1 MIFIGHW
8 SLAIRRWSIVI
19 LVLLVTTTGWI
30 QAQTDDN
37 GIWQPEVRRAEPI
50 IPRPTTPAPEIRSA
64 LPVETPLP
72 IAEVSPTPPEVRRAI
87 PILSAPAGTPPEI
100 RRALLVD
107 PQPIPTATPAEPE
120 ATPTPEESPVE
131 GVPYRPEGRIH
142 VAPAPTGDEEGD
154 IRLSPATQSPQ
165 DAAAAQLALA
175 NSIYARKTYDYALT
189 EYEKFL
195 ISYPQASDRDI
206 ALFRLAECHRM
217 LGNENAARD
226 GYERLLGEFR
236 KGEFAGAGAYRL
248 GEYLMGEGKF
258 EPALTQFQ
266 LAAAEATNSE
276 VQLSALYNLAR
287 CHTRLEQTQ
296 EAEKAFRQ
304 VAAVKT
310 DNPYRNYALL
320 AVAES
325 DTTAGRKKEALQGF
339 LALTEASLPD
349 SVRAEAAVKAAA
361 LAVELGQKEKA
372 LELFDLTLGLKKSDE
387 WKSVAFLGSMR
398 LQYDLGH
405 YDKVA
410 TMAEH
415 PPKSLPDEAAAEMLL
430 LSANSYRQT
439 GNTRAARAVYD
450 RLLIQYP
457 HAAPS
462 QDARFQRL
470 VSMYQLGDPKLLAE
484 TERFLKESTNPKE
497 RAQVHLLRA
506 ESLFKDKKYAEAGPI
521 YGELLSADLSDD
533 LKTKA
538 LFKLGWCQSQ
548 TGDASG
554 AVKTFTEY
562 ITNNPKSPT
571 LASALI
577 QRGLALQQE
586 GDYTAALKDFD
597 RLIADPKAAERE
609 LALQQKA
616 LILGQK
622 KEYPAMITTFEQ
634 LLKEYPKSS
643 AAGQASF
650 WIGWAAFENKDYQ
663 GALASLEQARK
674 LDPDQYTERATLRII
689 LAQYYL
695 QDREALVAT
704 ITKYP
709 QVNVPTEITRWLG
722 RQSFDEGDYAAAE
735 KFLLP
740 VAKDPKSADP
750 EALIALAEA
759 QIRLGK
765 NADAAPVV
773 ARYLEVA
780 RDPSSRARGL
790 QAQAAIALAGREF
803 DKATALSEESLLLQ
817 PEGRLNAEG
826 RLLIGEIAFVHGNYP
841 DAARAFMTVAVLYD
855 DPSLTPRALRRAAD
869 AYRKADNLFEADKAL
884 KELQKRFPDPKKS
897 AKAD

>member
-1 MIFIGHW
+1 MFT
-8 SLAIRRWSIVI
+8 SRIVI
-19 LVLLVTTTGWI
+19 LLLLTSSGWVF
-30 QAQTDDN
+30 AQSESESP
-37 GIWQPEVRRAEPI
+37 WQPEVRRAESTLS
-50 IPRPTTPAPEIRSA
+50 RPTPPAPEIRRA
-64 LPVETPLP
+64 LPVETPPP

-87 PILSAPAGTPPEI
+87 PVLSAPASTPPEI
-100 RRALLVD
+100 RRALPVD
-107 PQPIPTATPAEPE
+107 PQPIATPAKP
-120 ATPTPEESPVE
+120 APTPEEARAE
-131 GVPYRPEGRIH
+131 GVPYRPEGRIY
-142 VAPAPTGDEEGD
+142 VAPAPTGDQTGD
-154 IRLSPATQSPQ
+154 IRLSPAIQTPE
-165 DAAAAQLALA
+165 DGAAGELALA

-195 ISYPQASDRDI
+195 IVYPQAAGRDI

-217 LGNENAARD
+217 LGNETSARD
-226 GYERLLGEFR
+226 GYERLLREFQ

-248 GEYLMGEGKF
+248 GEYLISEGKF
-258 EPALTQFQ
+258 EPALTQFR
-266 LAAAEATNSE
+266 LAATEATSDE
-276 VQLSALYNLAR
+276 VRLSALYNLAR

-296 EAEKAFRQ
+296 EAEKIYRQ
-304 VAAVKT
+304 VAVVKT

-320 AVAES
+320 AVAEFDAS
-325 DTTAGRKKEALQGF
+325 AGRKKEALRGF
-339 LALTEASLPD
+339 LALTDASLPD

-372 LELFDLTLGLKKSDE
+372 LELFDLVLGMKKSDE

-405 YDKVA
+405 YDKVS
-410 TMAEH
+410 TLAEH
-415 PPKSLPDEAAAEMLL
+415 PPESLPDEAAAEMLL

-457 HAAPS
+457 NAAPS

-470 VSMYQLGDPKLLAE
+470 VSMYQLDDPNLLAE
-484 TERFLKESTNPKE
+484 TENFLKESTNPKE

-506 ESLFKDKKYAEAGPI
+506 EALFKDKKYAEAGPI
-521 YGELLSADLSDD
+521 YGELLSSELSDD

-548 TGDASG
+548 TGDAPG

-562 ITNNPKSPT
+562 ITKNLQSPT

-586 GDYTAALKDFD
+586 GDYAAALKDFD

-622 KEYPAMITTFEQ
+622 KDYPAMIASFEV
-634 LLKEYPKSS
+634 LLKEYPKST
-643 AAGQASF
+643 AAGQANF
-650 WIGWAAFENKDYQ
+650 WIGWASFENKDYQ
-663 GALASLEQARK
+663 GALASLARARE
-674 LDPDQYTERATLRII
+674 LDPDQYTERATLRIV

-722 RQSFDEGDYAAAE
+722 RQSFDEGDYAAAV

-740 VAKDPKSADP
+740 VAQDPNASDP
-750 EALIALAEA
+750 DALIALAEA

-765 NADAAPVV
+765 NADAAPIV
-773 ARYLEVA
+773 ARYLELA
-780 RDPSSRARGL
+780 RDPSSRSRGL
-790 QAQAAIALAGREF
+790 QAKAAIALAGREF
-803 DKATALSEESLLLQ
+803 DQATALCDESLLLQ

-826 RLLIGEIAFVHGNYP
+826 RLLSGEISFARGNYP
-841 DAARAFMTVAVLYD
+841 DAARAFMTVGVLYD

-869 AYRKADNLFEADKAL
+869 AYRKADNLFDAEKAL
-884 KELQKRFPDPKKS
+884 NELQKRFPDAKKS